1 MTMRRRLRWPHPHLR
16 RPPKMKRMASWQ
28 GRQTGRRRP
37 PIQAGSWMPTFGQL
51 QPTPR
56 RGGSSMFQLYDCR
69 AIRLISCEAEAKA
82 MTAVSPF
89 DVADSMLGA
98 AFGAPIHA
106 TGAKRRRRRRR
117 DTSQESDTTSAAKG
131 VRRSNVQESPVRPP
145 SAWPGGWP
153 PIPVSYQMTSHS
165 SYLAMAPRQHSL
177 HPFAPAHT
185 MHAVHAMPI
194 EVAPQVVQTERR
206 PSLLPSVQ
214 DEEALQYDETIAEA
228 EGRGESELADGVLKT
243 AANPE
248 EVDEKSG
255 EDDSGAES
263 EKPEQVAD
271 ADSSLPPAASVPEAD
286 EDTGESGGPGAK
298 SDEPEQVQSGPKEA
312 GPESLAERSNPE
324 KSDWEADGD
333 LQLGLRA
340 ALGLPDPSEEPEVIE
355 VGSSTLQRSNPG
367 SCVLFLQSDTK
378 RLATDGKLARRKRAL
393 AAQAAEGSRRCQLG
407 VREDGSSPGGFV
419 ARDLVEESRA
429 SPPPAATPRPPAT
442 PAAPVLLVRRLSGTP
457 GAGAGAS
464 PGDSVAGDPEMYTE
478 VVASVAPVSV
488 AVAPQKVDE
497 AKPRRGIR
505 LAGEYRPPPRL
516 RLPRDAQPWNA
527 ANYRGTELAAR
538 ANARREAVQQAGPDY
553 TTKLVGLMRNLENHT
568 SEPLSVFSPT
578 LVTGVGG
585 G

>member
-1 MTMRRRLRWPHPHLR
+1 
-16 RPPKMKRMASWQ
+16 
-28 GRQTGRRRP
+28 
-37 PIQAGSWMPTFGQL
+37 
-51 QPTPR
+51 
-56 RGGSSMFQLYDCR
+56 
-69 AIRLISCEAEAKA
+69 
-82 MTAVSPF
+82 
-89 DVADSMLGA
+89 
-98 AFGAPIHA
+98 
-106 TGAKRRRRRRR
+106 
-117 DTSQESDTTSAAKG
+117 
-131 VRRSNVQESPVRPP
+131 
-145 SAWPGGWP
+145 
-153 PIPVSYQMTSHS
+153 MTSHS

-324 KSDWEADGD
+324 KRSSLDPGLEREERRPKAPAARKSAPMVPSRTLQGSGQNDDDSDWEADGD

-355 VGSSTLQRSNPG
+355 VGSSTLQRTQKDWPRMVSWPEG
-367 SCVLFLQSDTK
+367 RGLLP
-378 RLATDGKLARRKRAL
+378 LKLPKAVSWHVTSLKSHELRRR
-393 AAQAAEGSRRCQLG
+393 QQQR
-407 VREDGSSPGGFV
+407 
-419 ARDLVEESRA
+419 
-429 SPPPAATPRPPAT
+429 
-442 PAAPVLLVRRLSGTP
+442 TP

-568 SEPLSVFSPT
+568 SEPADVLRLFWSTLSAGERIRFTSEFPQF
-578 LVTGVGG
+578 LHHLPKEPRLRAS
-585 G
+585 